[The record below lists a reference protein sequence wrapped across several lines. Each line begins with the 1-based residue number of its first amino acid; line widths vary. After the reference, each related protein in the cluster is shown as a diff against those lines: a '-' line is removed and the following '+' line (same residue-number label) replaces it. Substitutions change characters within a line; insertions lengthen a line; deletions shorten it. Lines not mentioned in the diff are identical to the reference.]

1 MENLKIEKIKQEDEL
16 NKVKSDLHNVQEKL
30 NFLENDKELLEKKY
44 ITELNENR
52 RYKEK
57 EKIYEER
64 SMNYY
69 LSLEENKKKI
79 VKLYIF
85 LKLYIEI

>member
-57 EKIYEER
+57 EKI
-64 SMNYY
+64 
-69 LSLEENKKKI
+69 
-79 VKLYIF
+79 
-85 LKLYIEI
+85 

>member
-30 NFLENDKELLEKKY
+30 NFLEKDKELLEKKY